1 MRRIALTGGIA
12 AGKSVAAARF
22 AELGAVVI
30 DYDVLARDA
39 VATGSPG
46 LAAIVERFGP
56 QVLTIDGDLDRAA
69 LGAQVFADPSAR
81 ADLEGIVHPEV
92 YRLAI
97 EQDAKATRDDPT
109 TVVVHDI
116 PLLAETSNAAFRR
129 FAFDDVIEV
138 STPEP
143 IRLERLT
150 RLRGMAPTAAKA
162 QTAAQASEAD
172 RLALATVVLDGSRTP
187 QHLQA
192 QVDDFWREISQPRLG
207 DA

>member
-1 MRRIALTGGIA
+1 LTGGIA

-22 AELGAVVI
+22 AELGAVLI

-39 VATGSPG
+39 VAPGSRG
-46 LAAIVERFGP
+46 LAAIVARFGP
-56 QVLTIDGDLDRAA
+56 QVLTPDGELDRAA

-81 ADLEGIVHPEV
+81 HDLEAIVHPEV
-92 YRLAI
+92 FRLAM
-97 EQDAKATRDDPT
+97 EQDAQARQHPAT

-116 PLLAETSNAAFRR
+116 PLLAETAPDAFRR
-129 FAFDDVIEV
+129 FDFDDVVEV

-150 RLRGMAPTAAKA
+150 RLRGMAPA
-162 QTAAQASEAD
+162 AAQAQIAAQAAEAE

-192 QVDDFWREISQPRLG
+192 QVDRLWRENLAPG
-207 DA
+207 HATA